1 VENQGPHIKPKPRRG
16 ATKAT
21 SIAVVKIARTTSDRR
36 LAMRR
41 VRSHIW
47 VGFAWANTVQVVA
60 ELAQYDYD
68 SACALL
74 VADNWNSRAVLE
86 KL

>member
-1 VENQGPHIKPKPRRG
+1 
-16 ATKAT
+16 
-21 SIAVVKIARTTSDRR
+21 
-36 LAMRR
+36 MRP

-47 VGFAWANTVQVVA
+47 LAFAWANTVQVIA
-60 ELAQYDYD
+60 ELAEYDYD
-68 SACALL
+68 SARALL